1 MITGLW
7 ECVSTEQSVIDF
19 WRLYHSM
26 YDSGVM
32 KMNKNN
38 SSESSV
44 FTERVVQGPDRVYR
58 WKYTLRKEQ
67 ALVHYKMMMK
77 IGMIVAA
84 AISAVT
90 ISIFAFGAQDRLI
103 FGNLLLNILVIYGMI
118 VGLPALIGA
127 LVLNSDT
134 RSYEMDDECIRHK
147 HATRGGDA
155 VVIFRNVTW
164 ADEEENAIRMKEG
177 ITTYTMYAPPE
188 DATFVKEY
196 IRNRIGSEKYKS

>member
-1 MITGLW
+1 
-7 ECVSTEQSVIDF
+7 
-19 WRLYHSM
+19 
-26 YDSGVM
+26 
-32 KMNKNN
+32 MNNNN
-38 SSESSV
+38 SSESSF

-58 WKYTLRKEQ
+58 
-67 ALVHYKMMMK
+67 
-77 IGMIVAA
+77 
-84 AISAVT
+84 
-90 ISIFAFGAQDRLI
+90 
-103 FGNLLLNILVIYGMI
+103 VIYGMI

>member
-1 MITGLW
+1 
-7 ECVSTEQSVIDF
+7 
-19 WRLYHSM
+19 
-26 YDSGVM
+26 M
-32 KMNKNN
+32 KMNNNN
-38 SSESSV
+38 SSESSF

>member
-1 MITGLW
+1 
-7 ECVSTEQSVIDF
+7 
-19 WRLYHSM
+19 
-26 YDSGVM
+26 M
-32 KMNKNN
+32 KMNNNN

-67 ALVHYKMMMK
+67 ALVHYKMMTK
-77 IGMIVAA
+77 IGMIVAT

-90 ISIFAFGAQDRLI
+90 IFLFAFEAQDRPI
-103 FGNLLLNILVIYGMI
+103 FGHLLLTVLVIYGMI
-118 VGLPALIGA
+118 VGLPAVIGA
-127 LVLNSDT
+127 LALHSDT

>member
-1 MITGLW
+1 
-7 ECVSTEQSVIDF
+7 
-19 WRLYHSM
+19 M

-38 SSESSV
+38 SSESSA

-58 WKYTLRKEQ
+58 WQYTLRKEQ
-67 ALVHYKMMMK
+67 ALVHYKMMIK

-84 AISAVT
+84 AISAVM
-90 ISIFAFGAQDRLI
+90 IVIFAFGAQDRSI
-103 FGNLLLNILVIYGMI
+103 FGYLLLNVLVIYGMI

-127 LVLNSDT
+127 LALHSDT
-134 RSYEMDDECIRHK
+134 RIRHK